1 MSFCLLTKAFGQN
14 LLPHNSDLTLMGQT
28 QRIELTLGNMR
39 RYALLRKPRNY
50 FKPCP
55 MLIMLHGAGGT
66 ATWTLDE
73 TELDKFSDEKG
84 IVLLLPEGTREDM
97 NRGPGFL
104 QNPQVWNDGSPRAQ
118 MGQPGVDDVAFLD
131 ILIDHILNLRMID
144 PSKIFMA
151 GFSNGAGMTFRF
163 ANEGTHKPSGIAPV
177 SGLMRQDQL
186 SAVLAIPTIYIM
198 GKADPLMPFDG
209 GAIIS
214 PWSRLSENRPAVS
227 STIASWE
234 KALGG
239 VNATIQTETQNG
251 IQIIDRRCGQLN
263 TPFRTIVVE
272 ELGHHWP
279 GGKGTLNKRL
289 AGKPFNK
296 IHASS
301 EIWNFLNS

>member
-1 MSFCLLTKAFGQN
+1 
-14 LLPHNSDLTLMGQT
+14 MGQT
-28 QRIELTLGNMR
+28 QRIELSIGNMR

-50 FKPCP
+50 SKPCAL
-55 MLIMLHGAGGT
+55 LIMLHGAGGT
-66 ATWTLDE
+66 AAWTLEE
-73 TELDKFSDEKG
+73 TELDKFADEKD

-97 NRGPGFL
+97 SRGPGFL

-131 ILIDHILNLRMID
+131 LLIDHVLNLKLID
-144 PSKIFMA
+144 PSKIFMT

-163 ANEGTHKPSGIAPV
+163 ASEGTHKPKGIAPV
-177 SGLMRQDQL
+177 SGLMRQDQIACHL
-186 SAVLAIPTIYIM
+186 EIPTIYIM

-214 PWSRLSENRPAVS
+214 PWTRLSENRPAVS
-227 STIASWE
+227 STITSWE

-239 VNATIQTETQNG
+239 VNTSSKTETQHG
-251 IQIIDRRCGQLN
+251 VQITDRHCGKN
-263 TPFRTIVVE
+263 NIKFRTILVD

-289 AGKPFNK
+289 AGKPSNK

-301 EIWNFLNS
+301 EIWSFLNG

>member
-1 MSFCLLTKAFGQN
+1 
-14 LLPHNSDLTLMGQT
+14 MGQT
-28 QRIELTLGNMR
+28 QRIELTSGNMR

-66 ATWTLDE
+66 AAWTLDE
-73 TELDKFSDEKG
+73 TELDKFADEKG

-131 ILIDHILNLRMID
+131 LLIDHVLNLKLID
-144 PSKIFMA
+144 PDKLFLA

-163 ANEGTHKPSGIAPV
+163 ASQGTHKPHGIAPV
-177 SGLMRQDQL
+177 SGLMPQDLQP
-186 SAVLAIPTIYIM
+186 SNLAIPTIFIM
-198 GKADPLMPFDG
+198 GKTDPLMPFEG
-209 GAIIS
+209 GTIIS
-214 PWSRLSENRPAVS
+214 PWTRLSENRPAVS
-227 STIASWE
+227 STISAWE

-239 VNATIQTETQNG
+239 VNSPSKIENQNG
-251 IQIIDRRCGQLN
+251 VQITDRNCGKLN

-289 AGKPFNK
+289 AGKPSNK
-296 IHASS
+296 IHAST
-301 EIWNFLNS
+301 EIWNFLNG